1 MWPSH
6 DCFGFLVFVGFFFPS
21 TFLKYLHYLIHKKYC
36 SEVEELRL
44 EDEIATKT
52 LKICDP
58 LYETTEVMNINVLLN
73 F

>member
-1 MWPSH
+1 M
-6 DCFGFLVFVGFFFPS
+6 LLFFFFS
-21 TFLKYLHYLIHKKYC
+21 LHIPKVFALLDTHEIL

-44 EDEIATKT
+44 EDEAAMKI

-58 LYETTEVMNINVLLN
+58 LYETSEVMNINVLLN

>member
-1 MWPSH
+1 MTV
-6 DCFGFLVFVGFFFPS
+6 LVFCFLLGFFFPS
-21 TFLKYLHYLIHKKYC
+21 TFLKYLYYLIHKKYC
-36 SEVEELRL
+36 NEVEELRL
-44 EDEIATKT
+44 EDETDMKI

>member
-1 MWPSH
+1 MH
-6 DCFGFLVFVGFFFPS
+6 
-21 TFLKYLHYLIHKKYC
+21 TKYC

-44 EDEIATKT
+44 EDETDMRV
-52 LKICDP
+52 LKIHNP